1 MVESNARSSR
11 TPREPTIGMRSSV
24 PEISRKMRTWT
35 VLTAAAI
42 TLVVSTAPGTL
53 ALWRDVAPVS
63 DLTITTGTLNAAIA
77 PGATTPTTQTTANL
91 GAVTNLLP
99 TENRGL
105 TFTVRNT
112 GTVNLNLAAAL
123 TAPTAG
129 NMNLAFGLTPGICP
143 AITPAGTTLT
153 ATPALVGGTIAP
165 ATNATFCLR
174 VTLTATAP
182 NSLQNTSVGGFTI
195 ALTAASTP

>member
-1 MVESNARSSR
+1 
-11 TPREPTIGMRSSV
+11 
-24 PEISRKMRTWT
+24 MRTWT
-35 VLTAAAI
+35 VLTAAII
-42 TLVVSTAPGTL
+42 TLVVSTAPLTL
-53 ALWRDVAPVS
+53 ALWRDTATVT

-77 PGATTPTTQTTANL
+77 PGTTPPTVQTTANL
-91 GAVTNLLP
+91 GAVTNILP

-112 GTVNLNLAAAL
+112 GTVDLNLAAAL
-123 TAPTAG
+123 NAATASNT
-129 NMNLAFGLTPGICP
+129 NLAFGLTPGTCP
-143 AITPAGTTLT
+143 AITPIGTPLT
-153 ATPALVGGTIAP
+153 STPVVVGGTVTP

-182 NSLQNTSVGGFTI
+182 NTLQNSSAGASTI